1 VILTGLVSFVY
12 NCNLMLHVSHLYFTD
27 YFISQ
32 LWRIN
37 ETYFNFRV
45 FHKLFVGLEDQGNKV
60 TAFSDTAGNPETFQ
74 IVRKN
79 DDRSIVRLQASNGQ
93 FLQVLPYL
101 SSFFLSISTFSFFY
115 FLSFELWNFHRT
127 SLF

>member
-1 VILTGLVSFVY
+1 MILTGLVSFVY
-12 NCNLMLHVSHLYFTD
+12 NCNLMLHVTHLYFTD
-27 YFISQ
+27 DFISQ

-45 FHKLFVGLEDQGNKV
+45 FNKQFVGLEDQGNKV

-74 IVRKN
+74 IIRKN

-93 FLQVLPYL
+93 FLQVLPNL
-101 SSFFLSISTFSFFY
+101 SSFFLSNSTFNFFY